1 MRIKDIKLPFGY
13 YIDFGGQYEKM
24 KEAFGSLLFAFIF
37 AIILVYMVMASD
49 FESLIHPLIV
59 MFTLPLGIIGVVAGL
74 LFFHFTLSI
83 GSFLGMILMAG
94 VVVNNGI
101 VMIDYVNLLRRDGKK
116 GVRESLTEGCTTKL
130 RAIILTTLTTV
141 FGMLPMAISRT
152 SGSEFRAPMA
162 ISVIGGV
169 LISAIFTLYLIP
181 VIYELAEKV
190 KRRKK

>member
-1 MRIKDIKLPFGY
+1 MCIRDR
-13 YIDFGGQYEKM
+13 YEKM
-24 KEAFGSLLFAFIF
+24 KKAFGSLFFAFIF

-59 MFTLPLGIIGVVAGL
+59 MFTLPLGVIGVVAGL
-74 LFFHFTLSI
+74 LLSHSTLSI

-101 VMIDYVNLLRRDGKK
+101 VMIDYVNLLRRERKK
-116 GVRESLTEGCTTKL
+116 DVRESLIEGCTTKL

-141 FGMLPMAISRT
+141 FGMLPMALSRT

-169 LISAIFTLYLIP
+169 LISAVFTLYLIP

-190 KRRKK
+190 RWRRIRR